1 MAVETNDAQDEN
13 DANGQD
19 MHDDFLDPD
28 MIGSGP
34 RTKHPDEIGEGWHP
48 GRDFI
53 DPLSHVCW
61 CDTLEKQET
70 IPAPT
75 GIGDAFGP
83 EEQLDSAEEVVG
95 AEEHLDSEEEVIC
108 PEEWRASEKGPRKRA
123 DVGRYGESAKLALRR
138 LNGEE
143 RRHISP
149 GCQLP
154 TLPEDEESL
163 RKEIDYYHR
172 KQPADPPDIK
182 DFARADIVYYWMAW
196 GVLDAVTDQNPQP
209 HTAAGFFNDP
219 EALIEAL
226 ADIRAAR
233 GIYLTPNPI
242 TPALLMRAPNRIC
255 RAVKGQLTQD
265 TDVVRRKWFPLDLD
279 PKRPAGVPSTAAEL
293 SAALKLRNGINRYL
307 ADHGWPKPITCMSG
321 NGFHL
326 MYQIDLPANDGGLVQ
341 RCLEALA
348 KQFDNAEVQVDR
360 TVCNP
365 ARIWRLYGTMACKGT
380 PSAERPHRTSKIL
393 DAPEPVITVPV
404 RLLEELAAE
413 AGNTNNKPK
422 NHDGRLTIGQTVD
435 VPAFIREHGLDV
447 TGPEPWSS
455 REGEGQRW
463 VFNRS
468 PMCEHH
474 DSAAFIVQLGN
485 GAVQAKCH
493 HNSCSCI
500 WADLRARYEVA
511 RPQATV
517 PPLQLGTSTKP
528 ATVELPKVRMPGG
541 RARFTEDFAN
551 RSSVIRLR
559 KQKEGYPFLKYPEGD
574 LLKHVE
580 ANRHEFLAA
589 VFSVVKAWYE
599 AGRPVSSGVSHDFRQ
614 WAAILDWIVVKL
626 LGAAP
631 LMQGHQEIKR
641 RTTSPSLTWLR
652 NVAHAAEAQEM
663 LGKPLR
669 PHNILDI
676 ICRAGEIEV
685 PGLKESDN
693 IDDEA
698 TRLVVFRAIGKRLA
712 DCMDSD
718 GRAEVDEYRVERH
731 VTSDAAGH
739 EVKEYQ
745 FERLQP
751 RKPPA
756 SDPEVSPE

>member
-1 MAVETNDAQDEN
+1 MSPEETQLREKVCCSVGWADAVLATLDGKKRIPKELYPPGGKAETGMQKCPDCGKWCPP
-13 DANGQD
+13 NGPKGSPCCDCELEQRWKWITAPERKD
-19 MHDDFLDPD
+19 LWPKRRSLWWPRAMPFTELVGRVLSVRHTVAPALASSDP
-28 MIGSGP
+28 SKQAEE
-34 RTKHPDEIGEGWHP
+34 RLE
-48 GRDFI
+48 RA
-53 DPLSHVCW
+53 LSHVCW

-196 GVLDAVTDQNPQP
+196 GVRADKFASDIETVCQPIKPAKGVDAFRWEPTIVSRSVADTLLASDGLLDNLPRITGITRCPVLLERSGQLVQVT
-209 HTAAGFFNDP
+209 GYDP
-219 EALIEAL
+219 AS
-226 ADIRAAR
+226 
-233 GIYLTPNPI
+233 GIYAAVADNKDGVGGILEKFDTKVLEGRAFISWDNLKGPFDR
-242 TPALLMRAPNRIC
+242 PALESF
-255 RAVKGQLTQD
+255 LTE
-265 TDVVRRKWFPLDLD
+265 P
-279 PKRPAGVPSTAAEL
+279 E
-293 SAALKLRNGINRYL
+293 YL
-307 ADHGWPKPITCMSG
+307 ARVPYGR
-321 NGFHL
+321 N
-326 MYQIDLPANDGGLVQ
+326 
-341 RCLEALA
+341 
-348 KQFDNAEVQVDR
+348 VQVD
-360 TVCNP
+360 P
-365 ARIWRLYGTMACKGT
+365 CKT
-380 PSAERPHRTSKIL
+380 IVLLTSN
-393 DAPEPVITVPV
+393 A
-404 RLLEELAAE
+404 
-413 AGNTNNKPK
+413 
-422 NHDGRLTIGQTVD
+422 
-435 VPAFIREHGLDV
+435 
-447 TGPEPWSS
+447 
-455 REGEGQRW
+455 
-463 VFNRS
+463 
-468 PMCEHH
+468 
-474 DSAAFIVQLGN
+474 
-485 GAVQAKCH
+485 
-493 HNSCSCI
+493 
-500 WADLRARYEVA
+500 
-511 RPQATV
+511 
-517 PPLQLGTSTKP
+517 
-528 ATVELPKVRMPGG
+528 
-541 RARFTEDFAN
+541 ARFTEDFAN

-676 ICRAGEIEV
+676 ICRAGKIEV

-751 RKPPA
+751 RRKPPA